1 MSTIEPDAANLP
13 SPDSSAIDLP
23 RGLALNS
30 VRVICPGRHLV
41 TKFDRPVESEYKAV
55 KDELQ
60 AELGQSVF
68 VGQRFAYASGEIDHP
83 RGNCVEVSC
92 DIENGGVHL
101 FDLRSAI
108 AAQAQNSGLDA
119 WFVFGGEIRV
129 TGFGEARHVG
139 RVVVH
144 PRLHVRVMT
153 EGWDDPET
161 FAIARARWRSL
172 LAGSLADLDD
182 IDSLIDETA
191 ERLDGNGPRRGKIV
205 GFDHDAQTVL
215 IQSGE
220 DESSWPLADY
230 SVAAYA
236 ALLTRRYGPGAFVDL
251 QVATGSL
258 TKSKRKNLY
267 VIKDR
272 FRIAAEGLAA
282 IGQTIPMPVG
292 EAVIETGWSE
302 ARLQEVS

>member
-1 MSTIEPDAANLP
+1 MSNMDPNAASVIP
-13 SPDSSAIDLP
+13 SDSPTIDLP

-30 VRVICPGRHLV
+30 ARVICPGRHLV
-41 TKFDRPVESEYKAV
+41 TKFDRPVGSEYKAV

-68 VGQRFAYASGEIDHP
+68 VGQSFAYVAGEIDHS
-83 RGNCVEVSC
+83 RGHSVEVSC

-108 AAQAQNSGLDA
+108 VAEARNAGLDA

-144 PRLHVRVMT
+144 PRLHLRVMT

-191 ERLDGNGPRRGKIV
+191 ERLDGDGPGRGKIV
-205 GFDHDAQTVL
+205 GFDHDAEKVV

-220 DESSWPLADY
+220 AQSSWPLADY

-258 TKSKRKNLY
+258 TKSRKKNLY

-282 IGQTIPMPVG
+282 IGHKIPMPVG
-292 EAVIETGWSE
+292 EAVIEAGWSE

>member
-1 MSTIEPDAANLP
+1 MSAIDPDAASLP
-13 SPDSSAIDLP
+13 SPDPSAIDPP

-41 TKFDRPVESEYKAV
+41 TKFDRPFESEYKAV

-68 VGQRFAYASGEIDHP
+68 VGERFAYASGEIDHP
-83 RGNCVEVSC
+83 RGHCVEVSC
-92 DIENGGVHL
+92 DIEKGGVHL

-108 AAQAQNSGLDA
+108 VGQARNAGLDA

-129 TGFGEARHVG
+129 SGFGEVRHVG

-144 PRLHVRVMT
+144 PRLHLRVMT

-191 ERLDGNGPRRGKIV
+191 ERLGGDGPRRGKII
-205 GFDHDAQTVL
+205 GFDQAAEAVVIQT
-215 IQSGE
+215 GE
-220 DESSWPLADY
+220 DKCSWPLADY
-230 SVAAYA
+230 TVAAYA
-236 ALLTRRYGPGAFVDL
+236 ALLTRRHGAGAFVDL

-258 TKSKRKNLY
+258 TKSRKKNLY
-267 VIKDR
+267 AIKDR
-272 FRIAAEGLAA
+272 FRVAAEGLAA
-282 IGQTIPMPVG
+282 LGQVIPMPVG
-292 EAVIETGWSE
+292 EAVIEAGWSE

>member
-1 MSTIEPDAANLP
+1 M
-13 SPDSSAIDLP
+13 P
-23 RGLALNS
+23 RGLAINS
-30 VRVICPGRHLV
+30 VRVVCPGRHLV
-41 TKFDRPVESEYKAV
+41 TKFERSFDSDYKAV

-68 VGQRFAYASGEIDHP
+68 VGQRFAYASGEVDHP
-83 RGNCVEVSC
+83 RGHCVEVSC

-108 AAQAQNSGLDA
+108 VAQAQNAGLDA

-144 PRLHVRVMT
+144 PRLHLRVTT

-172 LAGSLADLDD
+172 LAGSLLDLDD
-182 IDSLIDETA
+182 IESLIDETA
-191 ERLDGNGPRRGKIV
+191 ERLDGDGPGRGRIV
-205 GFDHDAQTVL
+205 GFDHDAETVV
-215 IQSGE
+215 IQIGE

-230 SVAAYA
+230 SVAAYP
-236 ALLTRRYGPGAFVDL
+236 ALLTRRYGAGAFTDL

-272 FRIAAEGLAA
+272 FRMAAEGLAA
-282 IGQTIPMPVG
+282 IGHTIPMPVG
-292 EAVIETGWSE
+292 EAVIEAGWSE